1 MKKYTGNNKGGPTV
15 ENIINMLTINWL
27 MVDEKPLNST
37 RPLYQVNARM
47 FIVLFCKLNSCFA
60 ASAN

>member
-37 RPLYQVNARM
+37 RPLY
-47 FIVLFCKLNSCFA
+47 
-60 ASAN
+60 